1 MLFFQGKEDRQ
12 VKEAI
17 TNNQWRKAMRYF
29 TAIPIYVLV
38 Y

>member
-17 TNNQWRKAMRYF
+17 TNNQWRKVMR
-29 TAIPIYVLV
+29 
-38 Y
+38 